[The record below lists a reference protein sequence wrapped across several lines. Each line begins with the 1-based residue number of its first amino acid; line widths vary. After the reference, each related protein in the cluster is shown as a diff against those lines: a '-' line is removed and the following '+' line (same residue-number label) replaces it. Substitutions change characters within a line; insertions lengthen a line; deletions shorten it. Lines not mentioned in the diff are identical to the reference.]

1 MIQYLDYSTSL
12 PKQLRGLQKAGKKGE
27 SAACKCEAI
36 LNDIKLYGCQCEAV
50 FSKRTRNGEGRI
62 KNCVK
67 YDLGGG
73 YRLVTIRADHHLFI
87 CFVGSHDETNQWI
100 EHHRYDDFVPGDPL
114 YSCEEMV
121 VPIHSEESSDHN
133 HEKISDFDDW
143 YENDLIARL
152 DESQLKSIF
161 QGLFINR
168 TSPAEKS
175 EKPRETTPT
184 F

>member
-1 MIQYLDYSTSL
+1 MIRYLHHSMSL
-12 PKQLRGLQKAGKKGE
+12 PKHLRGLRKAGKKGE
-27 SAACKCEAI
+27 LAVCKYEAI
-36 LNDIKLYGCQCEAV
+36 LNDIKQYGCQCEAV

-73 YRLVTIRADHHLFI
+73 YRLVTIRVDAHLFI

-100 EHHRYDDFVPGDPL
+100 EHHRYDDLIPGDPL
-114 YSCEEMV
+114 YCCEERMAQANAESAAA
-121 VPIHSEESSDHN
+121 HEDDKMSGSEDC
-133 HEKISDFDDW
+133 
-143 YENDLIARL
+143 YENDLAARL

-168 TSPAEKS
+168 ASASDKS
-175 EKPRETTPT
+175 EKPSETSAT